1 MNNLIAALLLQST
14 EQIRKVIEILQ
25 REIDRRESDDRED
38 DRGLLE

>member
-25 REIDRRESDDRED
+25 RELDRRESNVRKD
-38 DRGLLE
+38 DRGVLE